1 MCVRDRALLYYR
13 LLQCGVPET
22 RKVLLGPKSDP
33 SMTIITG
40 RTEEPVNNWASSFN
54 TLDPLLGAE
63 SRAQDVPADGAGDVG
78 ISDPDQTFHNGT
90 LREGTLD
97 TLRSMFYLIL
107 LRLCTNQLEHMTSYL
122 FIYLVSFTLPCFCT
136 VFSINAGFNIVSR

>member
-13 LLQCGVPET
+13 LLQCGVNET
-22 RKVLLGPKSDP
+22 RKVLQGPKSDP

-40 RTEEPVNNWASSFN
+40 RTEEPVSHWASSFN

-63 SRAQDVPADGAGDVG
+63 SRALAVPAEITDGGG
-78 ISDPDQTFHNGT
+78 EIILSGPDQNFQNGT

-97 TLRSMFYLIL
+97 TLDSATPTGIV
-107 LRLCTNQLEHMTSYL
+107 
-122 FIYLVSFTLPCFCT
+122 LV
-136 VFSINAGFNIVSR
+136 G

>member
-13 LLQCGVPET
+13 LLQCGVSET

-40 RTEEPVNNWASSFN
+40 RTEEPVNHWASSFN

-63 SRAQDVPADGAGDVG
+63 SRSQDVPAEISDGD
-78 ISDPDQTFHNGT
+78 DPDQDFKNGS
-90 LREGTLD
+90 LRKGTLD
-97 TLRSMFYLIL
+97 TLFLIIQ
-107 LRLCTNQLEHMTSYL
+107 LCSKAH
-122 FIYLVSFTLPCFCT
+122 FC
-136 VFSINAGFNIVSR
+136 SCLC

>member
-13 LLQCGVPET
+13 LLQCGVSET

-40 RTEEPVNNWASSFN
+40 RTEEPVNHWASSFN

-63 SRAQDVPADGAGDVG
+63 SRAQDVPAGISDGHGEIR
-78 ISDPDQTFHNGT
+78 ISDPDQTFQNGT

-97 TLRSMFYLIL
+97 TLCSVF
-107 LRLCTNQLEHMTSYL
+107 N
-122 FIYLVSFTLPCFCT
+122 LVLQALHQQEIFQ
-136 VFSINAGFNIVSR
+136 